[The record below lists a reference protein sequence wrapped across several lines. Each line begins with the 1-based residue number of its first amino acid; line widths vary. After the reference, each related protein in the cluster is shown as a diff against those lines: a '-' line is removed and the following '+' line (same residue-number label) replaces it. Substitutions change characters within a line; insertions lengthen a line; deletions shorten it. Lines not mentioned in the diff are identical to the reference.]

1 MFATPNEAIT
11 AYDFGHVSFRAKIHV
26 LPTDTAK
33 YSAFE
38 GKVFET
44 SVGRLLFNAALPSDY
59 TFINEVIE
67 KKSLGSLF
75 DNLIEIYGV
84 ENVAPIFDKVK
95 QFGFKYATKSGVT
108 WSMADVQVP
117 EGKKDLISG
126 GRAKES
132 DVRDDFDNG
141 LLSEEER
148 YEKVI
153 EIWQEVVNKLQKL
166 VPESIEKDG
175 SVYDMFT
182 SGARGSIGQISQMSG
197 MKGLIQNNQ
206 GRVIDFPI
214 IPSYKEGLSPLEYF
228 ITTHGARKGLSDT
241 ALNTAKA
248 GYLTRRLVDVAQDA
262 VVSQIDCS
270 TKEGKTIK
278 RASASGIEIP
288 FSKSL
293 RGRILVKDVVDPKTS
308 ETLFKKGV
316 LLTKKDALRI
326 EQTDLEFVEVFSP
339 LTCKSI
345 HGVCQK
351 CYGTDLGRNRLVEL
365 GEAVGIVAAQAVGE
379 PGTQLTMRTI
389 HSGGV
394 AGVDITQ
401 GLPRVEEIFEKRSPK
416 NPAVVSHTNGEVM
429 GIKQEGK
436 EKIIVVLSDEGEKAG
451 KKGVKEMEYSVSF
464 RRIIQVKVGDRVAR
478 GQLLTDGSA
487 DIEELFK
494 YGGKELAEEYII
506 NEINKVYELQGASIS
521 RKHIEVIIRQ
531 MFGRIRV
538 KEVGD
543 SKFSQGDLI
552 ERSVYLTENNMLAES
567 NKLLS
572 KGDPVVLGI
581 TEVSL
586 STESWLSAASFQN
599 TTRVLIGAAVKGSVD
614 SLRGLKE
621 NVIIGRLIPAGTGTH
636 TDRQDAEEDIEE

>member
-1 MFATPNEAIT
+1 
-11 AYDFGHVSFRAKIHV
+11 
-26 LPTDTAK
+26 
-33 YSAFE
+33 
-38 GKVFET
+38 
-44 SVGRLLFNAALPSDY
+44 
-59 TFINEVIE
+59 
-67 KKSLGSLF
+67 
-75 DNLIEIYGV
+75 
-84 ENVAPIFDKVK
+84 
-95 QFGFKYATKSGVT
+95 
-108 WSMADVQVP
+108 
-117 EGKKDLISG
+117 
-126 GRAKES
+126 
-132 DVRDDFDNG
+132 
-141 LLSEEER
+141 
-148 YEKVI
+148 
-153 EIWQEVVNKLQKL
+153 
-166 VPESIEKDG
+166 
-175 SVYDMFT
+175 
-182 SGARGSIGQISQMSG
+182 MSG

-262 VVSQIDCS
+262 VVSQIDCG

-293 RGRILVKDVVDPKTS
+293 RGRILVKEIVDPKTS

-326 EQTDLEFVEVFSP
+326 EQTDLEYVEVFSP

-416 NPAVVSHTNGEVM
+416 NPAVVSHTNGEIM

-464 RRIIQVKVGDRVAR
+464 RRIIQVKVGDRVTR

-531 MFGRIRV
+531 MFGRVRI

-543 SKFSQGDLI
+543 SKFSQGDLV

-636 TDRQDAEEDIEE
+636 TEVEESDEETEE

>member
-1 MFATPNEAIT
+1 
-11 AYDFGHVSFRAKIHV
+11 
-26 LPTDTAK
+26 
-33 YSAFE
+33 
-38 GKVFET
+38 
-44 SVGRLLFNAALPSDY
+44 
-59 TFINEVIE
+59 
-67 KKSLGSLF
+67 
-75 DNLIEIYGV
+75 
-84 ENVAPIFDKVK
+84 
-95 QFGFKYATKSGVT
+95 
-108 WSMADVQVP
+108 
-117 EGKKDLISG
+117 
-126 GRAKES
+126 
-132 DVRDDFDNG
+132 
-141 LLSEEER
+141 
-148 YEKVI
+148 
-153 EIWQEVVNKLQKL
+153 
-166 VPESIEKDG
+166 
-175 SVYDMFT
+175 
-182 SGARGSIGQISQMSG
+182 
-197 MKGLIQNNQ
+197 
-206 GRVIDFPI
+206 
-214 IPSYKEGLSPLEYF
+214 
-228 ITTHGARKGLSDT
+228 
-241 ALNTAKA
+241 
-248 GYLTRRLVDVAQDA
+248 
-262 VVSQIDCS
+262 
-270 TKEGKTIK
+270 
-278 RASASGIEIP
+278 
-288 FSKSL
+288 
-293 RGRILVKDVVDPKTS
+293 
-308 ETLFKKGV
+308 
-316 LLTKKDALRI
+316 
-326 EQTDLEFVEVFSP
+326 
-339 LTCKSI
+339 
-345 HGVCQK
+345 
-351 CYGTDLGRNRLVEL
+351 LVEL

-416 NPAVVSHTNGEVM
+416 NPAIVSHTHGEVM

-552 ERSVYLTENNMLAES
+552 ERSVYLTENNMLAEN

-636 TDRQDAEEDIEE
+636 TEVDDSDIDTEE